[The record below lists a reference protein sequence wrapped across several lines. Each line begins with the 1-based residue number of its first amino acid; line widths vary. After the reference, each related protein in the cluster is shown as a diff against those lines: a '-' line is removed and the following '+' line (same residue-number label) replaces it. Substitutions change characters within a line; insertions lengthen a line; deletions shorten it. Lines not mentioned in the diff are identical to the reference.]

1 MTDDPEEFDANH
13 MRDAITQRHR
23 PPRDIV
29 HGAGLTRAD
38 VLALNDAAGT
48 HTDVLHPG
56 QMTFDSDGTPT
67 GMTPSRTTS
76 DSIAAAIIPR
86 AVLDRLGLT
95 PQEVP
100 NVHIVG

>member
-1 MTDDPEEFDANH
+1 MIDPEEFDIN
-13 MRDAITQRHR
+13 RLGDAVRQRHR
-23 PPRDIV
+23 PPRDIIR
-29 HGAGLTRAD
+29 GPGLTRAD

-56 QMTFDSDGTPT
+56 QMTFDSDGTLT

-76 DSIAAAIIPR
+76 DSIAAAMIPR

-95 PQEVP
+95 PEEVP
-100 NVHIVG
+100 NVHVV